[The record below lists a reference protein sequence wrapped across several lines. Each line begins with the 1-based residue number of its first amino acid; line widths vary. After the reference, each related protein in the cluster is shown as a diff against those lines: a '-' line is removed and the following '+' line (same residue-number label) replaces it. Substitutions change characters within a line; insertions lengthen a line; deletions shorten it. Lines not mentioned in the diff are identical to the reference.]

1 MGMVMLKLKLKLMM
15 MIVEAGWISV
25 RHVSP
30 SKALLIPR
38 ELELEETS
46 GSRLPHALSSG
57 QHIDIAYAPDVLLLI
72 FAFSANRKSFG
83 FFCLCCPCLATLDCP
98 LFMFESIFATLA
110 VFLLSSCESKKKERA
125 MCVGLLSYENSV
137 LCGVLPGHLMA

>member
-1 MGMVMLKLKLKLMM
+1 MM

-38 ELELEETS
+38 VLELEETS

-125 MCVGLLSYENSV
+125 MWVALLSYENSV